1 MTISLLSVEEVARRL
16 GGVSKWSIYSWL
28 SQKKLVKTKV
38 GARVMVSEADLQ
50 AFLAKCN
57 PETRAENDGVLAQ

>member
-1 MTISLLSVEEVARRL
+1 MTNSLLSVEEVARRL

-38 GARVMVSEADLQ
+38 GARVMISEADLQ
-50 AFLAKCN
+50 AFLARCN
-57 PETRAENDGVLAQ
+57 PETRAETDGGQAQ